1 MSRTELSKTQ
11 LFPVLLRAAS
21 LSNLDNTVINNSI
34 SNTKYA
40 EFCTKQ
46 QVLLHFHSPNY
57 AYNHLYNL
65 DQKTVPLLQSI
76 FTFLFQGQFLPPY
89 STWSQN
95 HIYNSHEHSL
105 CLYLSNFAPPYF
117 CVQPSQ
123 QSSPKL
129 FFLSQPFSQFR
140 LCQETTELG
149 SFVVN
154 EE

>member
-57 AYNHLYNL
+57 AYNYLYNL

-76 FTFLFQGQFLPPY
+76 FTSLFHPDLVSKSYLQFPLTLPSSIPQQFCTSLFLRTTIPTIFTKNIFPISAIQPIQTVPREQGARDF
-89 STWSQN
+89 
-95 HIYNSHEHSL
+95 
-105 CLYLSNFAPPYF
+105 FA
-117 CVQPSQ
+117 
-123 QSSPKL
+123 
-129 FFLSQPFSQFR
+129 
-140 LCQETTELG
+140 E
-149 SFVVN
+149 
-154 EE
+154 